1 MKINRNILYTLLSTI
16 SGVTGSWLLN
26 HQLGLG
32 AVIASGIVGLVA
44 VMLLTPSL
52 AGSTYTASFVGMS
65 SLTIIPTLYAA
76 LIAGLIV
83 GIIILSTSE
92 IYKGIGGK
100 GGTTAALSSFI
111 TKLLLGILG

>member
-1 MKINRNILYTLLSTI
+1 MKINQNKLYTLLCTI
-16 SGVTGSWLLN
+16 SGVTGCWLLN

-44 VMLLTPSL
+44 VTLLGPSL
-52 AGSTYTASFVGMS
+52 ATSTYTASFVGMS
-65 SLTIIPTLYAA
+65 SLNIIPTLYAA
-76 LIAGLIV
+76 LFAGLIV
-83 GIIILSTSE
+83 GIIILSTPE

-111 TKLLLGILG
+111 TKLFLGILG